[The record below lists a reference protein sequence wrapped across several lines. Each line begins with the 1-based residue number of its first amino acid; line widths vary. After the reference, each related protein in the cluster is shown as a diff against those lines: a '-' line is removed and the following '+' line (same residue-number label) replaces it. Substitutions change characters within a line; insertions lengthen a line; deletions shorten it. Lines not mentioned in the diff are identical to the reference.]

1 MFPTFMFL
9 SFGVNH
15 LRAADGMS
23 SWTGADQEGCI
34 LIPRYLEPEEQLD
47 LLKSA
52 LSEYTLPPNPLS
64 LSTHYSL
71 TPNLFQT
78 YTTAPQTIV
87 PSIFSSLPLDE
98 QAAIKEREVQGH
110 DTRKSNDTLP
120 GGVVG
125 YDNILKSG
133 KEWEGDKPGSRLGS
147 KTVGELMKELRWA
160 NLGWVYRVSL
170 FFTSQNICMAGLTRE
185 VDDKVL

>member
-1 MFPTFMFL
+1 
-9 SFGVNH
+9 
-15 LRAADGMS
+15 
-23 SWTGADQEGCI
+23 
-34 LIPRYLEPEEQLD
+34 LIPRYLDPEEQLD

-71 TPNLFQT
+71 PSNLFNT
-78 YTTAPQTIV
+78 YTSAPETIV
-87 PSIFSSLPLDE
+87 PSIFTSLPPDE
-98 QAAIKEREVQGH
+98 QAAIKEREAQGY
-110 DTRKSNDTLP
+110 DTRKINDTLP

-125 YDNILKSG
+125 YENILKSG

-170 FFTSQNICMAGLTRE
+170 LFPFQNTCMVGLTRE